1 MFVVPNGTS
10 KVGTWV
16 GIAVERTGASLV
28 VVPVIVPVIVGVGR
42 KAIVETNWGLLVGE
56 AVGGRVLVGV
66 GVREG
71 VLLGVGD
78 GPGVWVLVSVG
89 IAVFVAGSDVFV
101 GSGESVSSTATAD
114 GINVGVVSREATT

>member
-66 GVREG
+66 GVLEG

-101 GSGESVSSTATAD
+101 RSGESVSSTATAD